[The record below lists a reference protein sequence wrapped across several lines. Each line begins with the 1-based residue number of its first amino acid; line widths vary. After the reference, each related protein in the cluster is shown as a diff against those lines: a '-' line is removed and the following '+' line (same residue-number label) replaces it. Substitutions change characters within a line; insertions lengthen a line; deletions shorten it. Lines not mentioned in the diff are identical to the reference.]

1 MHDDN
6 TSGVYLE
13 KVCSSLKIN
22 ERADRGRSSPIS
34 KTMRENESLVE
45 LTREKNT
52 GSWLQRLMPDGATQM
67 AVSAEQDE
75 LAIGFEYR
83 RKALQLAVDSKLQAV
98 EEACNHVLVPCR

>member
-1 MHDDN
+1 
-6 TSGVYLE
+6 
-13 KVCSSLKIN
+13 
-22 ERADRGRSSPIS
+22 
-34 KTMRENESLVE
+34 MRENESLVE

-98 EEACNHVLVPCR
+98 EEACNHVLVTRMPRSSTRRLITDSKRSNHGTKMKLFASVSAID